1 MIAKTL
7 EDVATAALNA
17 LGLEGFALEV
27 DPDGVTAFVRV
38 PVRYIHGVAGDF
50 DAPTRLILSKI
61 ELALRGF
68 RFEGGRIDSEGVE
81 VMEYRYEVDAAAQV
95 ASIEARIGALER
107 AKVIVG
113 GEVRAFAHDGK
124 ARRPSELQVSMTI
137 AATYWGGDSA
147 NGYTDD
153 TIMIQEAIDEAFGLD
168 LSFTSGDT
176 EGDNEVWHY
185 RMK

>member
-50 DAPTRLILSKI
+50 DAPTRLLLSKI

-95 ASIEARIGALER
+95 ASIEDRIGALER
-107 AKVIVG
+107 AKMIVG

-124 ARRPSELQVSMTI
+124 ARRPSELRVSLTV
-137 AATYWGGDSA
+137 AVTYWDNDST
-147 NGYTDD
+147 NGYDDD
-153 TIMIQEAIDEAFGLD
+153 TLMRQDAIDEAFGLD
-168 LSFTSGDT
+168 LSFTSSDT
-176 EGDNEVWHY
+176 EGEHEVWHY